1 MDNAFKKYLQEFLK
15 WYKIDS
21 NGIDWDCISDSQSI
35 FKQLQA
41 YGANLST
48 IQQHLEVIFDLH
60 ERGIHIYEDN
70 YKTSQQYSTIKD
82 DWIYINA
89 NEVIST
95 ENYIERFLLDRQRL
109 LDVYANES
117 IYAMGNPYDLA
128 DDKCKLADFLLDEQL
143 RDSLTEEEIDE
154 DLPVKSD
161 AIIKEADLDLI
172 KMLLRLNSTT
182 ISGGLIFRLR
192 TSLKFYVTEF
202 PLEKEYKAEIC
213 KIVYLFL
220 KLEHTSII
228 PELQG
233 KHNRSPKPDQ
243 HKLFFHATDFL
254 EDLSM
259 ENIGYAYWKRKT
271 YNGKITDYIKNE
283 LEKEL
288 YLKET
293 PFAKVDDIKAALHRI
308 TNTWDGL
315 LKEARNAIDTDGKF
329 EFDQMKLILEP
340 LLGPRPY
347 DFKDI
352 MRYSNFCKEES
363 DSFKCTYRPSPIEVL
378 YWKILEFECICE
390 IADKIWVNNIEIK
403 TDARYNEL
411 NDDVREKFIERM
423 ILYKNCLVGNDVNSF
438 IQENLNEIAECVY
451 LKTETSSAERR
462 RIKDNIAKVDKLL
475 DYCIY
480 AGKLIKTK
488 SEVSMLLI
496 ISCLQTIL
504 LDEKSEEEY
513 NFYDYQYHL
522 GKTYKPKIRIPI
534 EKPSDNESHILSDQ
548 IPPDA
553 IKLCLAR
560 SVEEH
565 WYANIGKHKLFDRLR
580 EFETTIYEML
590 EERIY
595 TWSNVFSAEKASQ
608 TYYDQLKAASNYTE
622 E

>member
-213 KIVYLFL
+213 KIV
-220 KLEHTSII
+220 
-228 PELQG
+228 
-233 KHNRSPKPDQ
+233 
-243 HKLFFHATDFL
+243 
-254 EDLSM
+254 
-259 ENIGYAYWKRKT
+259 
-271 YNGKITDYIKNE
+271 
-283 LEKEL
+283 
-288 YLKET
+288 
-293 PFAKVDDIKAALHRI
+293 
-308 TNTWDGL
+308 
-315 LKEARNAIDTDGKF
+315 
-329 EFDQMKLILEP
+329 
-340 LLGPRPY
+340 
-347 DFKDI
+347 
-352 MRYSNFCKEES
+352 
-363 DSFKCTYRPSPIEVL
+363 
-378 YWKILEFECICE
+378 
-390 IADKIWVNNIEIK
+390 
-403 TDARYNEL
+403 
-411 NDDVREKFIERM
+411 
-423 ILYKNCLVGNDVNSF
+423 
-438 IQENLNEIAECVY
+438 
-451 LKTETSSAERR
+451 
-462 RIKDNIAKVDKLL
+462 
-475 DYCIY
+475 
-480 AGKLIKTK
+480 
-488 SEVSMLLI
+488 
-496 ISCLQTIL
+496 
-504 LDEKSEEEY
+504 
-513 NFYDYQYHL
+513 
-522 GKTYKPKIRIPI
+522 
-534 EKPSDNESHILSDQ
+534 
-548 IPPDA
+548 
-553 IKLCLAR
+553 
-560 SVEEH
+560 
-565 WYANIGKHKLFDRLR
+565 
-580 EFETTIYEML
+580 
-590 EERIY
+590 
-595 TWSNVFSAEKASQ
+595 
-608 TYYDQLKAASNYTE
+608 
-622 E
+622 